1 MFKIRALKNWPRSL
15 TSKLIVA
22 FLLVSIAGAVLA
34 AGLVRWMSIQEFSE
48 LVLDQAQN
56 RFIMEISIYYKTEG
70 SWQGVFNYLRF
81 RDSVPQPLQPLLQR
95 PLPVPPDKKP
105 GTAFIFALANQG
117 GVVVVPAGDY
127 RLREIVSDADLATG
141 TVITIDGRD
150 VGTVIATG
158 NPPPLDPREINYL
171 QRTNQALIYSV
182 MGAAVLAIF
191 LGVLLARRLTRPL
204 QDLQTALREIGRG
217 AINQQIPV
225 RSQDEFGQLT
235 MVFNQM
241 SSDLA
246 HANDLRRQM
255 TADIAHELR
264 TPLTVLGGYIEAMR
278 EGTLSPTVERF
289 KTIHTE
295 VQHLVRLVDDL
306 RTLSLADAGELRLTR
321 VEISPQVLLQRV
333 ANLYQHLAEQQGVT
347 LLVDVPDSSP
357 EIYVDPDRIIQVL
370 GNIISNALRY
380 TLANDTIHVGCVVQH
395 SSSVVITVADSG
407 SGISAE
413 DLQSIFERFYRADDS
428 RQGGASGLG
437 LAIAKSIV
445 DAHGGTISVESEL
458 GQGTKFVISLPTPG

>member
-1 MFKIRALKNWPRSL
+1 MFKIRALKMWPRSL

-56 RFIMEISIYYKTEG
+56 RFITEISIYYKTEG
-70 SWQGVFNYLRF
+70 SWQGVFSYLRF
-81 RDSVPQPLQPLLQR
+81 RDSVPQPQQPLLQR
-95 PLPVPPDKKP
+95 PLLVPPDKKP
-105 GTAFIFALANQG
+105 DTAFIFALVDQG
-117 GVVVVPAGDY
+117 GVVVVPAGNY
-127 RLREIVSDADLATG
+127 RMREKISDVDLATG

-182 MGAAVLAIF
+182 IGAAVLAIF
-191 LGVLLARRLTRPL
+191 LGVLLAGRLTRPL
-204 QDLQTALREIGRG
+204 GDLQTALREIGRG

-246 HANDLRRQM
+246 HANALRRQM

-278 EGTLSPTVERF
+278 EGTLSPTVARLD
-289 KTIHTE
+289 TIHTE

-321 VEISPQVLLQRV
+321 IEISPQDLLQRV
-333 ANLYQHLAEQQGVT
+333 ANLYQHLAEQQDVT
-347 LLVDVPDSSP
+347 LLLDVTDSTP

-380 TLANDTIHVGCVVQH
+380 TLANDTIHVGCVMQNA
-395 SSSVVITVADSG
+395 SSVVITVADSG
-407 SGISAE
+407 SGISAK
-413 DLQSIFERFYRADDS
+413 DLESIFERFYRAADS
-428 RQGGASGLG
+428 RQGDASGLG

-458 GQGTKFVISLPTPG
+458 GQGTRFDITLPIPG